1 VRHVRGSLP
10 RALRADLNNKDTSG
24 IPRFIAPNY
33 RGHDPSEPAVIS
45 GVEGY
50 KLHFTTITTAFPD
63 LRLTI
68 EGILGVDERVAAR
81 WLAEGTHTGD
91 LGEFPPSGVRVRL
104 KGMSIAL
111 IRKPSVRR
119 GALGLGHTRAAEAD
133 RGHPRHRRGSA
144 CPLLVLRCGDP

>member
-1 VRHVRGSLP
+1 MSEAVF
-10 RALRADLNNKDTSG
+10 RAHYEQIWNNKDASG

-50 KLHFTTITTAFPD
+50 KLHFKTITTAFPD

-111 IRKPSVRR
+111 IRNRQLVEEHSVSDT
-119 GALGLGHTRAAEAD
+119 LGLLKQIGVIPDTVAV
-133 RGHPRHRRGSA
+133 P
-144 CPLLVLRCGDP
+144 PVLF

>member
-1 VRHVRGSLP
+1 VSEAVF
-10 RALRADLNNKDTSG
+10 RAHYEQIWNDKDISG

-91 LGEFPPSGVRVRL
+91 FGTFPPSGARVRL
-104 KGMSIAL
+104 KGMSVAL
-111 IRKPSVRR
+111 IRNRQLVEEHSVSDT
-119 GALGLGHTRAAEAD
+119 LGLLKQIGVIPDTVAI
-133 RGHPRHRRGSA
+133 P
-144 CPLLVLRCGDP
+144 PILF